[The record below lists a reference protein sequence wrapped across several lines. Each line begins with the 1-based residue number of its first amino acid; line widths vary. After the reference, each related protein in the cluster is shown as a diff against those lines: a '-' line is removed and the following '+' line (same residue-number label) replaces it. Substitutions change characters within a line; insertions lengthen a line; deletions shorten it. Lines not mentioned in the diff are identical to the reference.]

1 MISPKDKLEN
11 MIQDGAYQSY
21 VYSYPH
27 KMAYRPLEPR
37 RHLEEVWKDEK
48 KDALFLYLHIPFC
61 EMRCGFC
68 NLFTTA
74 KPKENIRAPY
84 PEILREHALK
94 TAEALGEEREFS
106 RVAIGGGTP
115 TQLDPHALESVMDT
129 VKNIMGADMKKIPA
143 VSEMSPETVTVEKLD
158 ILRQAGIDRAS
169 IGIQS
174 FIESE
179 TKALRRPQNLAVAK
193 RALDMIG
200 DAGFETLNIDLIYG
214 IRGQTK
220 ETWKFSIDE
229 ALKYRPEE
237 IYLYPLYVRAL
248 TGLGNSSSEW
258 EDERMSLYLFGRATL
273 LGAGYEQISMRMFRL
288 PSSNNVEVPIYR
300 CQEDGMVGI
309 GVGARSYTKSL
320 HYCTEYAVGRKSVLG
335 ILEDYVARDSDSF
348 SFADFGIDLDA
359 IEQMRRYFL
368 LSLLSHEGFCKDN
381 FSDRFEALFPFQ
393 KELTI
398 LSDIG
403 FVSMMGNRVQLSER
417 GIALSDTIGPWLFSP
432 RVQELVS
439 QYELE

>member
-1 MISPKDKLEN
+1 MLEKNKLVN
-11 MIQDGAYQSY
+11 MVTEGAYHSY

-27 KMAYRPLEPR
+27 KMAYRALTPR

-48 KDALFLYLHIPFC
+48 KDALFLYVHIPFC

-84 PEILREHALK
+84 PQRVKEHAQK
-94 TAEALGEEREFS
+94 SADALGSERKFS

-115 TQLDPHALESVMDT
+115 TQLDPAALESVMDT
-129 VKNIMGADMKKIPA
+129 IKNVMGADMTTMPA
-143 VSEMSPETVTVEKLD
+143 VSEMSPETVSVEKLE
-158 ILRQAGIDRAS
+158 ILKQAGIDRAS

-179 TKALRRPQNLAVAK
+179 TKALRRPQKLEVAK

-214 IRGQTK
+214 IKGQTK
-220 ETWKFSIDE
+220 ATWRYSIDE
-229 ALKYRPEE
+229 ALKYKPEE
-237 IYLYPLYVRAL
+237 IYLYPLYVRPL
-248 TGLGNSSSEW
+248 TGLGNSSSQW
-258 EDERMSLYLFGRATL
+258 EDNRMSLYLLGREWL
-273 LGAGYEQISMRMFRL
+273 LEAGYEQVSMRMFRL
-288 PSSNNVEVPIYR
+288 PPKENVDVPIYR

-309 GVGARSYTKSL
+309 GVGARSYTQSL

-348 SFADFGIDLDA
+348 SYADFGIALDLN
-359 IEQMRRYFL
+359 EQMRRYFS
-368 LSLLSHEGFCKDN
+368 LSLLSYEGFSETH
-381 FSDRFEALFPFQ
+381 FSERFGRDFPFLN
-393 KELTI
+393 EIGILENEGWVSRDGGRVRLTA
-398 LSDIG
+398 SG
-403 FVSMMGNRVQLSER
+403 MS
-417 GIALSDTIGPWLFSP
+417 LSDTIGPWLFSEK
-432 RVQELVS
+432 VQELVAE
-439 QYELE
+439 YELE

>member
-1 MISPKDKLEN
+1 MSEKSKLVN
-11 MIQDGAYQSY
+11 MVREGAYHSY

-27 KMAYRPLEPR
+27 KMAYRGLEPR

-48 KDALFLYLHIPFC
+48 KDALFLYVHIPFC

-84 PEILREHALK
+84 PQMIKEHAQK
-94 TAEALGEEREFS
+94 SADALGDDRKFS

-115 TQLDPHALESVMDT
+115 TQLDPGALESVMDT
-129 VKNIMGADMKKIPA
+129 IKNVMGADMTTMPA
-143 VSEMSPETVTVEKLD
+143 VSEMSPETVTVDKLN

-179 TKALRRPQNLAVAK
+179 TKALRRPQKLDVAK

-214 IRGQTK
+214 IGGQTK
-220 ETWKFSIDE
+220 ETWEYSIDE

-248 TGLGNSSSEW
+248 TGLGNSKSKW
-258 EDERMSLYLFGRATL
+258 KDERMSLYLFGRQHL
-273 LGAGYEQISMRMFRL
+273 LEAGYQQISMRMFRL
-288 PSSNNVEVPIYR
+288 PSKINGDVPIYR

-309 GVGARSYTKSL
+309 GVGARSYTQSL
-320 HYCTEYAVGRKSVLG
+320 HYCTEYAVGRRSVLG

-348 SFADFGIDLDA
+348 SYADFGIELDA
-359 IEQMRRYFL
+359 NEQMRRYFS
-368 LSLLSHEGFCKDN
+368 LSLLSYEGFSTIH
-381 FSDRFEALFPFQ
+381 FSERFGCDFPFSREVKTLENEGWVSRATDQ
-393 KELTI
+393 RLRLTPE
-398 LSDIG
+398 G
-403 FVSMMGNRVQLSER
+403 M
-417 GIALSDTIGPWLFSP
+417 ALSDTIGPWLFSKNV
-432 RVQELVS
+432 RNLVAE
-439 QYELE
+439 YELE